1 MQTSDPVKV
10 FYERGERLV
19 KSSVMIGVIAL
30 GVLMALQAEN
40 VVVVADSRGVS
51 VEAEVSY
58 EDHRQF
64 RDDDVHPV
72 FRVYEHGSDEV
83 FVDVPAPVDGKY
95 STFRIKKVRG
105 HVPTRIENVGK
116 VELLTVRE
124 KL

>member
-1 MQTSDPVKV
+1 MKKTN
-10 FYERGERLV
+10 
-19 KSSVMIGVIAL
+19 ML
-30 GVLMALQAEN
+30 GVLALSILTALQAEN
-40 VVVVADSRGVS
+40 VVVVADSLGVS

-64 RDDDVHPV
+64 RDDAVRPV
-72 FRVYEHGSDEV
+72 FRVYEHGSDSV

-105 HVPTRIENVGK
+105 HVPARIENVGE
-116 VELLTVRE
+116 VVLLTFRE

>member
-1 MQTSDPVKV
+1 M
-10 FYERGERLV
+10 

-30 GVLMALQAEN
+30 GILLALQAEN
-40 VVVVADSRGVS
+40 VVVVADSLGVS

-64 RDDDVHPV
+64 RDDAVHPV
-72 FRVYEHGSDEV
+72 FRVYEHGSDSV
-83 FVDVPAPVDGKY
+83 FVDVPALVDGKH

-105 HVPTRIENVGK
+105 RVPARIESVGE
-116 VELLTVRE
+116 VELHTFRE